1 MREDHLFLKT
11 SVGFAVG
18 AHFGGAYFGVAG
30 QVLAREA
37 LQLAFAG
44 GLHAFAD
51 GFGGVDLAFVSQ
63 FHEGDVEDFYV
74 DVDAVEQGTADAFLV
89 AGDGHGQVGAY
100 SVICLLG
107 EESI

>member
-1 MREDHLFLKT
+1 M
-11 SVGFAVG
+11 
-18 AHFGGAYFGVAG
+18 
-30 QVLAREA
+30 LAREA

-63 FHEGDVEDFYV
+63 FHEVDVEDFYV